1 MKFFANKNFFKKIV
15 LTFVLLFSFTFVLP
29 KPVQAVGGEIMNPI
43 CDFIVGFGDGA
54 MNVMHKAIL
63 RQDVSL
69 IRISDGGW
77 NIAQVIIVAAAVIVI
92 GVALVASGGAL
103 VGAGFLAG
111 AKIVAGTIA
120 VIAATG
126 VSAGVL
132 FHVADCFSDEIPLP
146 LYSLSPENILSGK
159 IPLFDV
165 NFINPSEE
173 PMPYD
178 NTSVGLKQIAKVAG
192 VTGAETQKD
201 DLVKNN
207 VGLDYNSFISGA
219 DVTTETRNVGGIAGY
234 FQTTVTVTVYT
245 KEYNGNKY
253 VLKEYDTSGAIGTQK
268 NYELYGVSIAGNS
281 GELKP
286 YSYELQ
292 GVISKWY
299 VILRTIAIVAMMSV
313 LVYIGIRIVIS
324 STSSDK
330 AKYKQMLGD
339 WLMGMILL
347 FTMHYIMNFS
357 NIAVNSL
364 TNLLTQKNLIEDVNY
379 IPDKVG
385 NKEGLAKQTL
395 DEKGVPP
402 DGSDE
407 KALWRYYE
415 KGDENIKK
423 AGQDDSVPYVEW
435 HTNLMGTVRIL
446 ANIDKESKS
455 DAYIGYTLVYLV
467 LVIYT
472 FIFSWTYIRRVIYM
486 AFLTLISPLVALTY
500 PIDKVN
506 DGKAQGFDYWFK
518 EYMFNLLLQPM
529 HLLIYTIL
537 VTSALEFT
545 HTNLVYTLV
554 ALGFI
559 STAEKIV
566 RTMFNFQKASTPG
579 VFAGPAGAALTM
591 TGMRWLMGHG
601 PRGKGNPGK
610 LGSDNGESS
619 KNNNAGYSTGTS
631 KVKMRDLLNGTNN
644 PTQNN
649 DGGEN
654 PTQNNDGG
662 GNPTQNNDGGGNP
675 TQDNDGGGNLN
686 NNNRRI
692 RMPRALRPIANRAS
706 RYGRGLADTASYY
719 GRGLTGKFSRNL
731 KNGKPIRTLAR
742 LGAGAASGAT
752 LGMVGL
758 AAGITSGDVSKT
770 LQYAGAGLAGGYKL
784 GTGVADSTIDAL
796 SVQGTGDEFTRNMHG
811 EEEYQRIQAET
822 NKRNYKNEKKNIDIL
837 RQKNN
842 WSRKEAEDFL
852 NGVNNDR
859 LVELCLENNITDIS
873 SINDLRKVRDND
885 DQNNMSEEELVAT
898 FNTNQALFGGSTNT
912 NKDTMDKMKVTLKE
926 REFKDTADPE
936 RFASETIDRIEGL
949 QKSLNRVKG
958 NI

>member
-1 MKFFANKNFFKKIV
+1 MKFFANKNIFKKIV
-15 LTFVLLFSFTFVLP
+15 LIFVLLFSFSFVLP
-29 KPVQAVGGEIMNPI
+29 KPVHAVGGEIMNPI
-43 CDFIVGFGDGA
+43 CDFIVGLGDGA

-69 IRISDGGW
+69 IRISEGEW
-77 NIAQVIIVAAAVIVI
+77 NIAQIIIVAAAVIVI
-92 GVALVASGGAL
+92 GVALVATGGAL
-103 VGAGFLAG
+103 AGAGLLAG
-111 AKIVAGTIA
+111 AKIIAGTMS
-120 VIAATG
+120 VIIVTG

-132 FHVADCFSDEIPLP
+132 FHVADSFSDEIPLP
-146 LYSLSPENILSGK
+146 LYSLTPENILSSK

-173 PMPYD
+173 EMPYD
-178 NTSVGLKQIAKVAG
+178 NTSAGLKKIDTAVDISNSGTPK
-192 VTGAETQKD
+192 EYLLK
-201 DLVKNN
+201 KN
-207 VGLDYNSFISGA
+207 VGIDYNTFISGA

-234 FQTTVTVTVYT
+234 FQTTVNVTVYT
-245 KEYNGNKY
+245 KEYNGYKY
-253 VLKEYDTSGAIGTQK
+253 ALKVFDTRGPNGTEK
-268 NYELYGVSIAGNS
+268 NYELYAVSITGNS
-281 GELKP
+281 GVVKP

-292 GVISKWY
+292 EVISKWY

-313 LVYIGIRIVIS
+313 LVYIGIKILIS

-364 TNLLTQKNLIEDVNY
+364 TNLLTQRNLIEDVNY
-379 IPDKVG
+379 IPDKIG
-385 NKEGLAKQTL
+385 KKEGLAKQAL
-395 DEKGVPP
+395 DEKQVPP
-402 DGSDE
+402 DGKDG
-407 KALWRYYE
+407 KALWRYYQ
-415 KGDENIKK
+415 KGDQKIKD
-423 AGQDDSVPYVEW
+423 AGLDDSVPYVEW

-446 ANIDKESKS
+446 ANIDKQSKS
-455 DAYIGYTLVYLV
+455 DSYIGYALVYFI

-579 VFAGPAGAALTM
+579 AFAGPAGAALTM

-610 LGSDNGESS
+610 LDSDNGGP
-619 KNNNAGYSTGTS
+619 NNNNDAGYSTGNNKLKLTNII
-631 KVKMRDLLNGTNN
+631 NGNNN
-644 PTQNN
+644 PTSSDSDNDSSSKTDNN
-649 DGGEN
+649 SDGGDDS
-654 PTQNNDGG
+654 T
-662 GNPTQNNDGGGNP
+662 GNPK
-675 TQDNDGGGNLN
+675 
-686 NNNRRI
+686 NNNRHI
-692 RMPRALRPIANRAS
+692 RMPRVLRGVSNRAR

-731 KNGKPIRTLAR
+731 KNGRPIRTLAR
-742 LGAGAASGAT
+742 FGAGAVSGAT

-758 AAGITSGDVSKT
+758 AAGIASGDVSKAF
-770 LQYAGAGLAGGYKL
+770 QYTGAGLAGGYKL
-784 GTGVADSTIDAL
+784 GSGAADSTIDAL
-796 SVQGTGDEFTRNMHG
+796 SVPGIGDEFTRNMIG
-811 EEEYQRIQAET
+811 EEEFQRRQAEM
-822 NKRNYKNEKKNIDIL
+822 NKRNYIRDEKNIDAL
-837 RQKNN
+837 RKKNN
-842 WSRKEAEDFL
+842 WSRKQAEDFL
-852 NGVNNDR
+852 NGNDDYGN
-859 LVELCLENNITDIS
+859 LVDLCLENNITDIGN
-873 SINDLRKVRDND
+873 INDLRKAFDGGDWTN
-885 DQNNMSEEELVAT
+885 EELVAT
-898 FNTNQALFGGSTNT
+898 FNTNNALFGGSTNT
-912 NKDTMDKMKVTLKE
+912 KEDDFTKMRETLEKTHYE
-926 REFKDTADPE
+926 GMPDPADL
-936 RFASETIDRIEGL
+936 AKQTIDRIKKL
-949 QKSLNRVKG
+949 QRSLNKSKL
-958 NI
+958 

>member
-1 MKFFANKNFFKKIV
+1 MKFFANKNIFKKIV
-15 LTFVLLFSFTFVLP
+15 LTFVLLFSFSFVLP

-92 GVALVASGGAL
+92 GVALVATGGAL
-103 VGAGFLAG
+103 AGAGLLA
-111 AKIVAGTIA
+111 ATKIIAGTIS
-120 VIAATG
+120 VIVVTG

-132 FHVADCFSDEIPLP
+132 FHVADSFSDEIPLP

-324 STSSDK
+324 SASSDK

-364 TNLLTQKNLIEDVNY
+364 TNLLTQRNLIEDVNY

-395 DEKGVPP
+395 DEKEVPQ
-402 DGSDE
+402 DGSDG

-455 DAYIGYTLVYLV
+455 DSYIGYSIVYLV

-579 VFAGPAGAALTM
+579 AFAGPAGAAITM

-610 LGSDNGESS
+610 AGSDNGESS
-619 KNNNAGYSTGTS
+619 KNNNAGYSTGSS

-644 PTQNN
+644 STPNN
-649 DGGEN
+649 NGGGEN
-654 PTQNNDGG
+654 PPLVPNNNGGGGNQPLVPNNGGPNNRGRNNGGG
-662 GNPTQNNDGGGNP
+662 GNPA
-675 TQDNDGGGNLN
+675 N
-686 NNNRRI
+686 NNNQT
-692 RMPRALRPIANRAS
+692 RMPRALRALS
-706 RYGRGLADTASYY
+706 DTARYY

-731 KNGKPIRTLAR
+731 KNGRPIRTLAR

-770 LQYAGAGLAGGYKL
+770 LQYTGAGLAGGYKL
-784 GTGVADSTIDAL
+784 GTGVADSTLDAL
-796 SVQGTGDEFTRNMHG
+796 SVQGTGDEFTRNMQG

-822 NKRNYKNEKKNIDIL
+822 NKRNYIKDEKNIDIL

-852 NGVNNDR
+852 SGANNDR
-859 LVELCLENNITDIS
+859 LVELCLENNITDIG

-885 DQNNMSEEELVAT
+885 NQNHMSEEELVAT

-926 REFKDTADPE
+926 REFKDTTDPE
-936 RFASETIDRIEGL
+936 RFASETINRIEGL
-949 QKSLNRVKG
+949 QKALNRVKN

>member
-1 MKFFANKNFFKKIV
+1 MKIFANKNIFKKIV
-15 LTFVLLFSFTFVLP
+15 LTFVLLFSFSFVVP

-43 CDFIVGFGDGA
+43 CDLIVGFGDGA

-77 NIAQVIIVAAAVIVI
+77 NIAQVIIVAAAAIVI
-92 GVALVASGGAL
+92 GVALVATGGAL
-103 VGAGFLAG
+103 AGAGLVAG
-111 AKIVAGTIA
+111 AKLVVECLTVVSI
-120 VIAATG
+120 TG
-126 VSAGVL
+126 FSAGIM
-132 FHVADCFSDEIPLP
+132 FHAADSFSEEIPLP
-146 LYSLSPENILSGK
+146 FFSLTPENILSGK

-165 NFINPSEE
+165 NFINPPEE
-173 PMPYD
+173 GSIYN
-178 NTSVGLKQIAKVAG
+178 NTGLVQLGTTALQKSIYA
-192 VTGAETQKD
+192 KD
-201 DLVKNN
+201 DLLKDKL
-207 VGLDYNSFISGA
+207 GIDYNTFMSGA
-219 DVTTETRNVGGIAGY
+219 KVEKKETRKVGGIAGY
-234 FQTTVTVTVYT
+234 LQQTVDVDVYS
-245 KEYNGNKY
+245 KEVNGKNY
-253 VLKEYDTSGAIGTQK
+253 ILKSYEQFVMGQGKPTI
-268 NYELYGVSIAGNS
+268 YELYIKSEDI
-281 GELKP
+281 GEIKP
-286 YSYELQ
+286 YSFQLQ
-292 GVISKWY
+292 GVISRWY
-299 VILRTIAIVAMMSV
+299 VILRTIAVVGMMSV

-324 STSSDK
+324 SASSDK

-364 TNLLTQKNLIEDVNY
+364 TNLLTQRNLIEDVNY

-395 DEKGVPP
+395 DEKKVPQ
-402 DGSDE
+402 DGSDR

-455 DAYIGYTLVYLV
+455 DSYIGYSIVYLV

-579 VFAGPAGAALTM
+579 AFAGPAGAAITM

-610 LGSDNGESS
+610 AGSDNGESS
-619 KNNNAGYSTGTS
+619 KNNNAGYSTGSS

-644 PTQNN
+644 STPNN
-649 DGGEN
+649 NGGGEN
-654 PTQNNDGG
+654 PPLVPNNNGGGGNQPLVPNNGGPNNRGRNNGGG
-662 GNPTQNNDGGGNP
+662 GNPA
-675 TQDNDGGGNLN
+675 N
-686 NNNRRI
+686 NNNQT
-692 RMPRALRPIANRAS
+692 RMPRALRALS
-706 RYGRGLADTASYY
+706 DTARYY

-731 KNGKPIRTLAR
+731 KNGRPIRTLAR

-770 LQYAGAGLAGGYKL
+770 LQYTGAGLAGGYKL
-784 GTGVADSTIDAL
+784 GTGVADSTLDAL
-796 SVQGTGDEFTRNMHG
+796 SVQGTGDEFTRNMQG

-822 NKRNYKNEKKNIDIL
+822 NKRNYIKDEKNIDIL

-852 NGVNNDR
+852 SGANNDR
-859 LVELCLENNITDIS
+859 LVELCLENNITDIG

-885 DQNNMSEEELVAT
+885 NQNHMTEEELVAT

>member
-1 MKFFANKNFFKKIV
+1 MKFFANKNIFKKIV
-15 LTFVLLFSFTFVLP
+15 LTFVLLFSFSFVLP

-92 GVALVASGGAL
+92 GVALVATGGAL
-103 VGAGFLAG
+103 AGAGLLA
-111 AKIVAGTIA
+111 ATKIIAGTIS
-120 VIAATG
+120 VIVVTG

-132 FHVADCFSDEIPLP
+132 FHVADSFSDEIPLP

-324 STSSDK
+324 SASSDK

-364 TNLLTQKNLIEDVNY
+364 TNLLTQRNLIEDVNY

-395 DEKGVPP
+395 DEKEVPQ
-402 DGSDE
+402 DGSDG

-455 DAYIGYTLVYLV
+455 DSYIGYSIVYLV

-579 VFAGPAGAALTM
+579 AFAGPAGAAITM

-610 LGSDNGESS
+610 AGSDNGESS
-619 KNNNAGYSTGTS
+619 KNNNAGYSTGSS

-644 PTQNN
+644 STPNN
-649 DGGEN
+649 NGGGEN
-654 PTQNNDGG
+654 PPLVPNNNGGGGNQPLVPNNGGPNNRGRNNGGG
-662 GNPTQNNDGGGNP
+662 GNPA
-675 TQDNDGGGNLN
+675 N
-686 NNNRRI
+686 NNNQT
-692 RMPRALRPIANRAS
+692 RMPRALRALS
-706 RYGRGLADTASYY
+706 DTARYY

-731 KNGKPIRTLAR
+731 KNGRPIRTLAR

-770 LQYAGAGLAGGYKL
+770 LQYTGAGLAGGYKL
-784 GTGVADSTIDAL
+784 GTGVADSTLDAL
-796 SVQGTGDEFTRNMHG
+796 SVQGTGDEFTRNMQG

-822 NKRNYKNEKKNIDIL
+822 NKRNYIKDEKNIDIL

-852 NGVNNDR
+852 SGANNDR
-859 LVELCLENNITDIS
+859 LVELCLENNITDIG

-885 DQNNMSEEELVAT
+885 NQNHMSEEELVAT

-926 REFKDTADPE
+926 REFKDTTDPE
-936 RFASETIDRIEGL
+936 RFASETINRIEGL
-949 QKSLNRVKG
+949 QKALNRVKG

>member
-1 MKFFANKNFFKKIV
+1 MKFFANKNIFKKIV

-395 DEKGVPP
+395 DEKEVPQ
-402 DGSDE
+402 DGSDG

-472 FIFSWTYIRRVIYM
+472 FIFSWTYLRRVIYM

-500 PIDKVN
+500 PIDKLN

-644 PTQNN
+644 PTPNNNGGGANPPLVPNNNGGGVNPIRRTNNNGGRANQNN
-649 DGGEN
+649 S
-654 PTQNNDGG
+654 
-662 GNPTQNNDGGGNP
+662 
-675 TQDNDGGGNLN
+675 
-686 NNNRRI
+686 NRQI
-692 RMPRALRPIANRAS
+692 SMPRALRALS
-706 RYGRGLADTASYY
+706 DTARYY

-731 KNGKPIRTLAR
+731 KNGRPVRNLAR
-742 LGAGAASGAT
+742 LGARAASGAT

-770 LQYAGAGLAGGYKL
+770 LQYTGAGLAGGYKL
-784 GTGVADSTIDAL
+784 GTGVADSTFDAL
-796 SVQGTGDEFTRNMHG
+796 SVQGTGDEFTRNMRG
-811 EEEYQRIQAET
+811 EEEYQRIQAEK
-822 NKRNYKNEKKNIDIL
+822 NKRNYISDEKNIDIL

-852 NGVNNDR
+852 SGANNDR
-859 LVELCLENNITDIS
+859 LVELCLENNITDIG

-885 DQNNMSEEELVAT
+885 DQNHMSEEELVAT

-949 QKSLNRVKG
+949 QKALNRVKG

>member
-1 MKFFANKNFFKKIV
+1 MKIFANNNIFKKII
-15 LTFVLLFSFTFVLP
+15 LSFVLLLSFSFVAP
-29 KPVQAVGGEIMNPI
+29 EPVQASVGGEIMNPI
-43 CDFIVGFGDGA
+43 CDLLVGLGDGI
-54 MNVMHKAIL
+54 MNIMHKAIL
-63 RQDVSL
+63 KQDITLLRVSE
-69 IRISDGGW
+69 GKW
-77 NIAQVIIVAAAVIVI
+77 NIVQIIIVAAAIIVI
-92 GVALVASGGAL
+92 GVALIATGGAL
-103 VGAGFLAG
+103 AGAGLVAG
-111 AKIVAGTIA
+111 AKFVVGCLTVVSI
-120 VIAATG
+120 TG
-126 VSAGVL
+126 VSAGIM
-132 FHVADCFSDEIPLP
+132 FHAADSFSEEIPLP
-146 LYSLSPENILSGK
+146 FFSLTPENILSSK

-165 NFINPSEE
+165 NFINPPEE
-173 PMPYD
+173 GSQYH
-178 NTSVGLKQIAKVAG
+178 NTGLVQQGTTALQQSIYAR
-192 VTGAETQKD
+192 D
-201 DLVKNN
+201 DLLKDKL
-207 VGLDYNSFISGA
+207 GIDYNTFMSGA
-219 DVTTETRNVGGIAGY
+219 KAEQKETKKTGGIAG
-234 FQTTVTVTVYT
+234 FLQQTVDVDVYS
-245 KEYNGNKY
+245 KEVNGKNY
-253 VLKEYDTSGAIGTQK
+253 VLKSYTTFVPGQGSKTI
-268 NYELYGVSIAGNS
+268 YELYIKSEDI
-281 GELKP
+281 GEIKP
-286 YSYELQ
+286 YSFQLQ
-292 GVISKWY
+292 GVISRWY
-299 VILRTIAIVAMMSV
+299 VILRTIAVVAMMSV

-324 STSSDK
+324 SASSDK

-364 TNLLTQKNLIEDVNY
+364 TNLLTQRNLIEDVNY

-385 NKEGLAKQTL
+385 KKEGLAKQLL
-395 DEKGVPP
+395 DEKQVPQ
-402 DGSDE
+402 DGDDG
-407 KALWRYYE
+407 KALWRYYQ
-415 KGDENIKK
+415 KGDQQIKNK
-423 AGQDDSVPYVEW
+423 GMDDSVPYVEW
-435 HTNLMGTVRIL
+435 HTNLMGNVRIL
-446 ANIDKESKS
+446 ANIDNQSKS
-455 DAYIGYTLVYLV
+455 DSYIGYTLVYLV

-579 VFAGPAGAALTM
+579 AFAGPAGAAITM

-601 PRGKGNPGK
+601 PSGKGNPGK
-610 LGSDNGESS
+610 AGSDNGESS
-619 KNNNAGYSTGTS
+619 KNNNAGYSTGSS

-644 PTQNN
+644 STPNN
-649 DGGEN
+649 NGGGEN
-654 PTQNNDGG
+654 PPLVPNNNGGGGNQPLVPNNGGPNNRGRNNGGG
-662 GNPTQNNDGGGNP
+662 GNPA
-675 TQDNDGGGNLN
+675 N
-686 NNNRRI
+686 NNNQT
-692 RMPRALRPIANRAS
+692 RMPRALRALS
-706 RYGRGLADTASYY
+706 DTARYY

-731 KNGKPIRTLAR
+731 KNGRPIRTLAR

-770 LQYAGAGLAGGYKL
+770 LQYTGAGLAGGYKL
-784 GTGVADSTIDAL
+784 GTGVADSTLDAL
-796 SVQGTGDEFTRNMHG
+796 SVQGTGDEFTRNMQG

-822 NKRNYKNEKKNIDIL
+822 NKRNYIKDEKNIDIL

-852 NGVNNDR
+852 SGANNDR
-859 LVELCLENNITDIS
+859 LVELCLENNITDIG

-885 DQNNMSEEELVAT
+885 NQNHMSEEELVAT

-926 REFKDTADPE
+926 REFKDTTDPE
-936 RFASETIDRIEGL
+936 RFASETINRIEGL
-949 QKSLNRVKG
+949 QKALNRVKG